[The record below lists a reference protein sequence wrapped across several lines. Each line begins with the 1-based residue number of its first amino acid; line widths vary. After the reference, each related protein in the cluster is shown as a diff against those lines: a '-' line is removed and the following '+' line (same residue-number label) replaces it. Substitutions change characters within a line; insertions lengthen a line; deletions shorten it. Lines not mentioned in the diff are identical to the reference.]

1 MDAAPTTMSIAQRI
15 AALNIQTESSSASSQ
30 PPPFSKQ
37 KSNALASR
45 IAAMEQRNVVSS
57 STSDDVNNNDEDKSG
72 GDGGQDGGIIKQYK
86 TEKPKVGKLKPLP
99 AGTIIPVIGF
109 GPPPP
114 SQKQREREERM
125 ELMKREAK
133 KSSTEVEETM
143 DGDYVV
149 LPTAAEISDNTHD
162 DTTKQ
167 DIVGKIKLPAG
178 AVPMMLPITPGLP
191 PIMLKKQR
199 EREERMEEMQREAK
213 LAEETEADDA
223 TTSPATDE
231 NIDDDALLSR
241 PTVTGG
247 KRRPKT
253 RN

>member
-15 AALNIQTESSSASSQ
+15 AALNIQTESSGASSQ

-57 STSDDVNNNDEDKSG
+57 STSDDVNNDEDKSG
-72 GDGGQDGGIIKQYK
+72 GEGGGQDGGVIKQYK
-86 TEKPKVGKLKPLP
+86 TEKPKVGKLKLLP
-99 AGTIIPVIGF
+99 AGTTIPVIGF
-109 GPPPP
+109 GPPP

-133 KSSTEVEETM
+133 ESTEGEETM
-143 DGDYVV
+143 DGDHAV

-167 DIVGKIKLPAG
+167 HIVGKIKLPAG

>member
-1 MDAAPTTMSIAQRI
+1 MVAAPTTMSIAQRI
-15 AALNIQTESSSASSQ
+15 AALNIQTESGSASSQ
-30 PPPFSKQ
+30 PPLFSKQ

-57 STSDDVNNNDEDKSG
+57 STSDEVNNNDDKSG
-72 GDGGQDGGIIKQYK
+72 GEGGGQDGGIIKQYK
-86 TEKPKVGKLKPLP
+86 TEKPKVGKLKPTP
-99 AGTIIPVIGF
+99 AGTTIPVIGF

-133 KSSTEVEETM
+133 ESTEGEETM
-143 DGDYVV
+143 DGDHAV
-149 LPTAAEISDNTHD
+149 LPTAAESRYNTQD

-167 DIVGKIKLPAG
+167 HIVGKIKLPVG

-213 LAEETEADDA
+213 LAEETEAGDA

-247 KRRPKT
+247 KRRPRT